1 VINKLRRLVVI
12 VLGLALCSLG
22 APLPAPTYAG
32 TAPLAKAEK
41 SDETNLKGQLT
52 VNGSVTLN
60 GKRAITGTTVLSES
74 RISVACATGNT
85 ATVNLGKLGR
95 IELSAG
101 AQMVVRFSDGLI
113 SGELLTGNAVVNNT
127 AGVKVAITTPA
138 GLSAAD
144 GKEPAALAV
153 NSQKGSRCNPL
164 VAKSSNS
171 SSSGSASGG
180 SLGAGAIAA
189 LLAGAGGAAI
199 ATGVAVSQKDFPAS
213 FTLR

>member
-1 VINKLRRLVVI
+1 MINKLRRVVVI
-12 VLGLALCSLG
+12 VLGLALCSFG
-22 APLPAPTYAG
+22 APLPSPTFAG
-32 TAPLAKAEK
+32 TAPKAKAEK
-41 SDETNLKGQLT
+41 TDETNLKGQLT

-60 GKRAITGTTVLSES
+60 GKRAITGTTVLSDS
-74 RISVACATGNT
+74 RISVACAQGNN

-138 GLSAAD
+138 GMSAAD

-164 VAKSSNS
+164 VAKSS
-171 SSSGSASGG
+171 SSGGGGG

-189 LLAGAGGAAI
+189 LLAGAGGAAV
-199 ATGVAVSQKDFPAS
+199 ATGVAVSQRDFPAS
-213 FTLR
+213 FTLP

>member
-1 VINKLRRLVVI
+1 MTNKLRRLVVV

-32 TAPLAKAEK
+32 TAPKAKAER

-60 GKRAITGTTVLSES
+60 GKRAITGTTVLSDS
-74 RISVACATGNT
+74 RISVACAQGNN

-138 GLSAAD
+138 GMSAAD

-164 VAKSSNS
+164 AAQ
-171 SSSGSASGG
+171 SSGGGGG

-199 ATGVAVSQKDFPAS
+199 VTGVAVSQSDFPAS
-213 FTLR
+213 FTLP

>member
-1 VINKLRRLVVI
+1 MINRLRRLVVI
-12 VLGLALCSLG
+12 VLGLALCSFG
-22 APLPAPTYAG
+22 APLPSPTFAG
-32 TAPLAKAEK
+32 TAPKAKAEK
-41 SDETNLKGQLT
+41 TDETNLKGQLT

-60 GKRAITGTTVLSES
+60 GKRAITGTTVLSDS
-74 RISVACATGNT
+74 RISVACAQGNN

-138 GLSAAD
+138 GMSAAD

-164 VAKSSNS
+164 VAKSS
-171 SSSGSASGG
+171 SGGGGGG

-189 LLAGAGGAAI
+189 LLAGVGGAAV
-199 ATGVAVSQKDFPAS
+199 ATGVAVSQRDFPAS
-213 FTLR
+213 FTLP

>member
-1 VINKLRRLVVI
+1 MNNKLRRLAVI
-12 VLGLALCSLG
+12 VLGLALCSFG
-22 APLPAPTYAG
+22 APLPSPTFAG
-32 TAPLAKAEK
+32 TAPKAIAEK
-41 SDETNLKGQLT
+41 GDETNLKGQLT

-60 GKRAITGTTVLSES
+60 GKRAITGTTVLSDS
-74 RISVACATGNT
+74 RISVACTSGNS
-85 ATVNLGKLGR
+85 ATVNLGKLGH
-95 IELSAG
+95 IELSPG

-138 GLSAAD
+138 GMSGAD
-144 GKEPAALAV
+144 GKEPATLAV

-164 VAKSSNS
+164 VAKG
-171 SSSGSASGG
+171 SGGGGGG

-213 FTLR
+213 VTLP